1 MEKSPYRRYSIEE
14 LKLADEDLQM
24 NLTMG
29 LIVGGTYLDLLSLKK
44 SLMENPSFKVV
55 YNTISSAHLRVVKI
69 DEWDEYV
76 KWKEKKN
83 SQ

>member
-1 MEKSPYRRYSIEE
+1 MEKTPYKRYSIEE

-44 SLMENPSFKVV
+44 SLVENPSFKVV
-55 YNTISSAHLRVVKI
+55 YNTISSAHLRVVKV
-69 DEWDEYV
+69 DEWEEYIE
-76 KWKEKKN
+76 WKEKKT